1 MGPPQNVPS
10 RRTPNTSGA
19 NAPKSSSV
27 PAQNLAG
34 GLPASTRNKH
44 AAMASLFSSRLANTT
59 TGEEGSG
66 ADVIEGASDTN
77 NSVPSSL
84 KGLIVWVD
92 GIVRNRD
99 GKPVGQIVES
109 DSGAL
114 ISFEVRENGEILD
127 DDGDV
132 IGRASLRAMPPI
144 VSEQHT
150 GNHWAG
156 LKADRDGDILGIITK
171 GLRAELTGFG
181 IDRVGYVVDERGE
194 RVGETTLAEQSR
206 LNRS

>member
-19 NAPKSSSV
+19 N
-27 PAQNLAG
+27 
-34 GLPASTRNKH
+34 
-44 AAMASLFSSRLANTT
+44 LFSSRLASTT

-66 ADVIEGASDTN
+66 ADVVEGASDTN
-77 NSVPSSL
+77 NSVPSLL
-84 KGLIVWVD
+84 KGLVVWVD
-92 GIVRNRD
+92 GIVENRD
-99 GKPVGQIVES
+99 GKPVGQIVEG
-109 DSGAL
+109 DPGTL
-114 ISFEVRENGEILD
+114 IGFEARENGEILD

-150 GNHWAG
+150 GNRWAG
-156 LKADRDGDILGIITK
+156 LKADRDGDILDGDGDILGIITK

-181 IDRVGYVVDERGE
+181 IDRVGYMVDERGE
-194 RVGETTLAEQSR
+194 RVGETTLVEQSQ
-206 LNRS
+206 LNRSS